1 MAVDWNVIYE
11 QKWNELA
18 GGYGDQEKYI
28 NDAQTKEQGALDTQ
42 RAEGIKNLT
51 NTRDQNL
58 QQAYITRRQTE
69 RDMPGLLAAQGLKGG
84 ATETA
89 VSSILRN
96 YQNTRNAANNRFSQ
110 DQSALDTTYAT
121 NKAELGSKYANM
133 LAELQQTRRNE
144 AYQQAQFAYQA
155 AQAEEAARL
164 ERERFEWEKQQAE
177 EAARQAAAA
186 SRSSGGGGGR
196 GSGGGGGGSG
206 STVSNPYNP
215 NITKDKKGNT
225 NKSNIYTLNGKTY
238 YRDEKGVVHTWNT
251 NDRWASQGSVHG

>member
-1 MAVDWNVIYE
+1 MAVDWNAIYE

-18 GGYGDQEKYI
+18 GGYGDQEKYLS
-28 NDAQTKEQGALDTQ
+28 DAQAKEQGALDTQ

-58 QQAYITRRQTE
+58 QQAYITRRQAE

-164 ERERFEWEKQQAE
+164 ERERFEFEKQQAE

-186 SRSSGGGGGR
+186 SRSSGGGGG
-196 GSGGGGGGSG
+196 GSKKSSG
-206 STVSNPYNP
+206 STTKKNPYADYDP
-215 NITKDKKGNT
+215 NYWRGPTGVNGSRSSSSKSGNST
-225 NKSNIYTLNGKTY
+225 HSSWLT
-238 YRDEKGVVHTWNT
+238 
-251 NDRWASQGSVHG
+251 QGLGWLTR

>member
-1 MAVDWNVIYE
+1 MAVDWNAIYE

-18 GGYGDQEKYI
+18 GGYGDQEKYLS
-28 NDAQTKEQGALDTQ
+28 DAQAKEQGALDTQ

-58 QQAYITRRQTE
+58 QQAYITRRQAE

-186 SRSSGGGGGR
+186 SRSSGGGGG
-196 GSGGGGGGSG
+196 GSKKSSG
-206 STVSNPYNP
+206 STTKKNPYADYDP
-215 NITKDKKGNT
+215 NYWRGPTGV
-225 NKSNIYTLNGKTY
+225 NGSRSSSSKAGKNMAAGMATPGLGWLG
-238 YRDEKGVVHTWNT
+238 R
-251 NDRWASQGSVHG
+251 

>member
-1 MAVDWNVIYE
+1 MAVDWNAIYE

-28 NDAQTKEQGALDTQ
+28 NDAQAKEQGALDTQ

-58 QQAYITRRQTE
+58 QQAYITRRQAE

-144 AYQQAQFAYQA
+144 AYQQ
-155 AQAEEAARL
+155 L
-164 ERERFEWEKQQAE
+164 
-177 EAARQAAAA
+177 
-186 SRSSGGGGGR
+186 SL
-196 GSGGGGGGSG
+196 
-206 STVSNPYNP
+206 
-215 NITKDKKGNT
+215 IH
-225 NKSNIYTLNGKTY
+225 I
-238 YRDEKGVVHTWNT
+238 
-251 NDRWASQGSVHG
+251 